1 MKWIFKWVVMLISKV
16 KFFEF
21 FQHFSKSKEGQKKNK
36 KNILVNIEEEW
47 VHANA
52 TLTKVKQMRSNWV
65 SNLTTTFFIGLR
77 ALHQISKYHFFE
89 I

>member
-1 MKWIFKWVVMLISKV
+1 MLISKV

-52 TLTKVKQMRSNWV
+52 TLTKVKQMRSN
-65 SNLTTTFFIGLR
+65 
-77 ALHQISKYHFFE
+77 
-89 I
+89 